1 MDKLLILLYRGYI
14 FMMFIIRGND
24 FMFNKKNIEVS
35 IDLVNLNPDQP
46 RKIFNEDELIELSDS
61 IREYGVLQPII
72 VSKSKDGEYFLIAG
86 ERRLRASKIAGL
98 SKIPAII
105 READSKN
112 IALIALVENVQR
124 ENLSYLEEAI
134 AYKKLMV
141 EFGLSQVEISKR
153 VGKQQSTISNKIRL
167 LNLPEDIQK
176 VLINNQLT
184 ERHARALLKLD
195 DEVLRKKVLERI
207 VVNNLNVKQTER
219 LIDDILSKKQ
229 EEIRKVHKLR
239 YINYRIYIN
248 SIKKTFNQIKDAEAN
263 AKYYQQDLGDML
275 EIKIL
280 IPKSASSENQ
290 IQNQKLQNM

>member
-1 MDKLLILLYRGYI
+1 
-14 FMMFIIRGND
+14 
-24 FMFNKKNIEVS
+24 MFNKKNIEVS

-46 RKIFNEDELIELSDS
+46 RKVFNEDELLELAES

-72 VSKSKDGEYFLIAG
+72 VSKSKEGEYFLIAG
-86 ERRLRASKIAGL
+86 ERRLRASKLAGL

-105 READSKN
+105 READSRD

-134 AYKKLMV
+134 AYKKLMDD
-141 EFGLSQVEISKR
+141 FGLSQVEISKR

-167 LNLPEDIQK
+167 LTLPEDIQEM
-176 VLINNQLT
+176 LIRSQLT

-195 DEVLRKKVLERI
+195 DESLRKKVLERVI
-207 VVNNLNVKQTER
+207 ANNLNVKQTER
-219 LIDDILSKKQ
+219 LIEDILSKKQ
-229 EEIRKVHKLR
+229 EEMRKAHKLR
-239 YINYRIYIN
+239 YINYKIYIN
-248 SIKKTFNQIKDAEAN
+248 SIKKTFDQIKDAEAN

-280 IPKSASSENQ
+280 IPKNTSCD
-290 IQNQKLQNM
+290 KVG